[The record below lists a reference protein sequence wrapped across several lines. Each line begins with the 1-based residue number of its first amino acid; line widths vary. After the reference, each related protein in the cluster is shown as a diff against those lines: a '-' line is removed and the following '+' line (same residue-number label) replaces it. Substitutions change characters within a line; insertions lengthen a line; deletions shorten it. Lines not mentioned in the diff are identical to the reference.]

1 MTRVMANWEVESDI
15 ILPKGTP
22 FIRYDHPGGAYT
34 VFIRPS
40 HVDGA
45 ARSALTLQIIFDA
58 PDLKEASDLSE
69 DLTKEFLDY
78 LTYTS
83 NMRARLGKLQHIF
96 DWEPAATGS
105 MMRHALY
112 FHTAPGEDAPYEA
125 LEPHILDTIKSLQ
138 SKSIS
143 PRLRRALKWFANGVA
158 SQYQDDQF
166 AFFWFAV
173 ELIAQI
179 IKNVTPVPDRC
190 PQCHEPLYCQAC
202 NATHMH
208 RPYPKQAVEQVFR
221 RYVKSGADEF
231 LKKAMRA
238 RNMLMRGDEVHSI
251 EADLGIEFHKLVDAM
266 GHLAWAAIFDQ
277 FVPAMAGTKP
287 SFLTKNIYVG
297 MNLHFHADEQVG
309 FTPDFDNPDP
319 ATFPK
324 LKISMK
330 YADTPAPGTPQKP
343 TAPNAPSRES

>member
-22 FIRYDHPGGAYT
+22 FARYDHPGGAYT

-45 ARSALTLQIIFDA
+45 AGSALTLQIIFDA
-58 PDLKEASDLSE
+58 PDLKEASDLSQ
-69 DLTKEFLDY
+69 DLTNEFLDH

-83 NMRARLGKLQHIF
+83 NMRARLGRLQHIF
-96 DWEPAATGS
+96 DWEPAAAGS
-105 MMRHALY
+105 TMRRALY
-112 FHTAPGEDAPYEA
+112 FHTASGEDAPYEA
-125 LEPHILDTIKSLQ
+125 LEPSILDTIKILQ
-138 SKSIS
+138 SKPVS
-143 PRLRRALKWFANGVA
+143 PRLRRTLKWFANGVA

-166 AFFWFAV
+166 AFFWFVV

-190 PQCHEPLYCQAC
+190 PQCHGPLYCPAC

-208 RPYPKQAVEQVFR
+208 RPFPKQAVEQVFR
-221 RYVKSGADEF
+221 RYVKDGADEF
-231 LKKAMRA
+231 FKEAMRA
-238 RNMLMRGDEVHSI
+238 RNMLLHGDEVHSI
-251 EADLGIEFHKLVDAM
+251 EAELGIEFHKLVDSM

-297 MNLHFHADEQVG
+297 MNIHFHADVQVG

-319 ATFPK
+319 TTFPK
-324 LKISMK
+324 IQLSME
-330 YADTPAPGTPQKP
+330 YMDASIPGAPQKP
-343 TAPNAPSRES
+343 TKS